1 MFGGH
6 GIYSR
11 EIFFAIYY
19 DDRLYFRV
27 DDETRQQYLDA
38 GMKPFEPPN
47 KRPMRSYYEVPDDVV
62 ASPNALCEWAMVAR
76 DAAARR

>member
-11 EIFFAIYY
+11 DVFFAIHYE
-19 DDRLYFRV
+19 DRLYFRV
-27 DDETRQQYLDA
+27 DDETRPAYERA
-38 GMKPFEPPN
+38 GMEPFEPPN
-47 KRPMRSYYEVPDDVV
+47 KSPVRSYYEVPPDVV
-62 ASPNALCEWAMVAR
+62 ASRGPLREWAEAAR